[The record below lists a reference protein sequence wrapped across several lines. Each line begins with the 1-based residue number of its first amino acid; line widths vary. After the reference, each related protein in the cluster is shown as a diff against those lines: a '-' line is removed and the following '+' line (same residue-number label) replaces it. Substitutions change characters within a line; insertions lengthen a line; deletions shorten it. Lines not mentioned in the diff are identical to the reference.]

1 MDDNLW
7 FHGLLS
13 REEAVGLLVKH
24 GKREGLFLVR
34 ESKQVPGDYVLSI
47 WKANQ
52 ALHFQIQC
60 RGDIYFSIDDG
71 PVFHGLDSLIDYY
84 RENADGLPIRLTQ
97 YCIGHPPPA
106 SSRRH
111 GMQTPLHQ
119 ACMDN
124 DVRQV
129 QRQLRENPL
138 AVNARNENGR
148 TPLHIAAL
156 KGSDDIIRLLLQC
169 AADPRCRDNNGH
181 TALMVRNTLIAI
193 LVKCCFGGVSTVG
206 LDVL

>member
-1 MDDNLW
+1 MEDNLW

-13 REEAVGLLVKH
+13 REEAVGLLMKH
-24 GKREGLFLVR
+24 GKKEGLYLVR
-34 ESKQVPGDYVLSI
+34 ESKQVPGDFVLSL

-84 RENADGLPIRLTQ
+84 RENADGLPIRLSQ
-97 YCIGHPPPA
+97 YCLGRSPPA

-111 GMQTPLHQ
+111 GIQTPLHR
-119 ACMDN
+119 ACMES
-124 DVRQV
+124 DVILV
-129 QRQLRENPL
+129 QRHLRENPL
-138 AVNARNENGR
+138 AVNARNESGR
-148 TPLHIAAL
+148 TPLHLAAL

-181 TALMVRNTLIAI
+181 TALMVRNALNGI
-193 LVKCCFGGVSTVG
+193 LNE
-206 LDVL
+206 VLFWGCEWL